1 MLNKRLESLEVK
13 QLPEEPIA
21 ILVQVV
27 EKQSGEVVIIDEYYL
42 NERGVKYGPYK

>member
-1 MLNKRLESLEVK
+1 MLNKRLEQLEVK
-13 QLPEEPIA
+13 QLPAIA